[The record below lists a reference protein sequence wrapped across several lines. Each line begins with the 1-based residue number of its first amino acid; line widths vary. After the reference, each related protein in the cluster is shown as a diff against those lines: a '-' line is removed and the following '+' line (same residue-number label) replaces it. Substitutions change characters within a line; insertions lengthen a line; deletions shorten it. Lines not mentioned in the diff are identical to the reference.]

1 MVENLSGNGTMAPGQ
16 SVSFG
21 FQGKP
26 GDAKA
31 GLTGWVFNG
40 VPLPSSPAATSLSAM
55 ATFTV
60 TSQSRSGFVA
70 TVRIT
75 NMGTVPIGGWAL
87 QFAFSPRIT
96 STTSAVIVRHIGQL
110 HVIRDDGYNGVV
122 APGGSVSF
130 QIRGSDCKLQSGPV
144 DYVLDGLPISGNTI
158 L

>member
-1 MVENLSGNGTMAPGQ
+1 
-16 SVSFG
+16 
-21 FQGKP
+21 
-26 GDAKA
+26 
-31 GLTGWVFNG
+31 
-40 VPLPSSPAATSLSAM
+40 M

-75 NMGTVPIGGWAL
+75 NTGTVPIGGWAL
-87 QFAFSPRIT
+87 QFEFSPKIT

-110 HVIRDDGYNGVV
+110 YVIRDDGYNGVV

-130 QIRGSDCKLQSGPV
+130 QIRGSNRKLQSGPV